1 MKRSLQT
8 SQKISPKQNS
18 WKKPRLYAQ
27 VLFSHTQYTNTF
39 NLDSII
45 KPRIILHISLF
56 LNISIFWSESCFLSF
71 GLCVTVSVGAC
82 VVGNLSR
89 LRLPLPTG
97 NARRPPAV
105 GYSAREIWSFLLC
118 SPAAILEELM
128 LRNTQFFLKIIKSQL
143 FESPIYWGYLAGIF
157 YEKFAAFTRCR
168 SLGFH
173 QRRSRDSSLPFQN

>member
-1 MKRSLQT
+1 MQNLDKVFIHKAFFTNIPKNFTQT
-8 SQKISPKQNS
+8 KFL
-18 WKKPRLYAQ
+18 KKNPIICTSI
-27 VLFSHTQYTNTF
+27 LFSHTQYTNTF

-45 KPRIILHISLF
+45 KPRIIVHISLF
-56 LNISIFWSESCFLSF
+56 LNISIFWSELCFLSL

-128 LRNTQFFLKIIKSQL
+128 LKNTQIFFYRLLNLNSL
-143 FESPIYWGYLAGIF
+143 SPPYIGGI
-157 YEKFAAFTRCR
+157 
-168 SLGFH
+168 
-173 QRRSRDSSLPFQN
+173 

>member
-18 WKKPRLYAQ
+18 WKKTRLYAQ

-39 NLDSII
+39 NLDTII
-45 KPRIILHISLF
+45 KPRIIVHVSLF
-56 LNISIFWSESCFLSF
+56 LNISIFLTESCFLSL

-97 NARRPPAV
+97 NARRAPAV

-128 LRNTQFFLKIIKSQL
+128 LKNTQIFFYRLLNLNSL
-143 FESPIYWGYLAGIF
+143 SPPYIGGI
-157 YEKFAAFTRCR
+157 
-168 SLGFH
+168 
-173 QRRSRDSSLPFQN
+173 